1 MANKP
6 PVVTK
11 YVNVPAGPAYDSE
24 LPDGVFRTYV
34 QLKGMAWGKDVLE
47 EVTIKQLM
55 EVTGKARS
63 TIYGHLELL
72 RDRGWLLFNSAHKF
86 WLTVSFCGGVGNNGE
101 EENQNGCGKPVD
113 KSVDKPVDKLSRNL
127 DLLNKEEVKELKDFN
142 NINLPPPNIEEPTSE
157 TVQKSGQV
165 SRFLDGRKES
175 TREEPEEWAD
185 VIPDDVAAKLRDI
198 NLYDAVLPK
207 LAVFLRER
215 KLTIAQLNVMIK
227 QVAAEGGKGGMLM
240 YRIKNGLIPKTEEQN
255 LDKFRA
261 AYALQEAQNG
271 G

>member
-34 QLKGMAWGKDVLE
+34 QLRGMAWGKDVLE
-47 EVTIKQLM
+47 DVTIKEIV

-72 RDRGWLLFNSAHKF
+72 RDRGWLLFNSAHNF
-86 WLTVSFCGGVGNNGE
+86 WLTVSFCGNGNSNGE
-101 EENQNGCGKPVD
+101 EENQNDCGKPVD
-113 KSVDKPVDKLSRNL
+113 KSVDKPVDNLSRNL
-127 DLLNKEEVKELKDFN
+127 DLLNRKVVKDIKEFN
-142 NINLPPPNIEEPTSE
+142 NNTYLPPNTEEPTSE

-165 SRFLDGRKES
+165 SRNLDGRKPP
-175 TREEPEEWAD
+175 TREEPEEWRD
-185 VIPDDVAAKLRDI
+185 VIPDEVAVKLREI
-198 NLYDAVLPK
+198 NMYEAVLPK
-207 LAVFLRER
+207 LAVFLREG
-215 KLTIAQLNVMIK
+215 KLTLGQLAVMIK

-240 YRIKNGLIPKTEEQN
+240 YRIKTGQIPVTEEQIV
-255 LDKFRA
+255 DKFRA
-261 AYALQEAQNG
+261 AYALQEAENG